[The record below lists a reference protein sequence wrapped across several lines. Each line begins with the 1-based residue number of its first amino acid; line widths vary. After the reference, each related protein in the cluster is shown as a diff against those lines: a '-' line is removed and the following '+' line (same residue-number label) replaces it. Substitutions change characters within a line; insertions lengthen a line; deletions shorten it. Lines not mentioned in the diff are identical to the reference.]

1 MGLFRKKKM
10 DYGYYSSYSSK
21 RRRLRVD
28 RAALAVIAGILLV
41 VGIVVYFNFNRI
53 QFLVKGF
60 YLPILL
66 LYFLQPHF
74 LCYICIRK
82 NNRNDDKLCSYR
94 L

>member
-1 MGLFRKKKM
+1 MVPDFPFCPCLWFMSNKNSVNSLKEEFFIGNVSQK
-10 DYGYYSSYSSK
+10 S
-21 RRRLRVD
+21 
-28 RAALAVIAGILLV
+28 IL
-41 VGIVVYFNFNRI
+41 I

>member
-1 MGLFRKKKM
+1 MVPDFPFCPCLWFMSNKNSVNSLKEEFFIGNVSPK
-10 DYGYYSSYSSK
+10 S
-21 RRRLRVD
+21 
-28 RAALAVIAGILLV
+28 IL
-41 VGIVVYFNFNRI
+41 I

-82 NNRNDDKLCSYR
+82 LRKECNLLEMSIG
-94 L
+94 